1 MGVKGER
8 AMTVTN
14 VEERLRLMGLMSPID
29 PDASNRWRP
38 APRLDTLHGKVGGFL
53 GNRKANA
60 SLLLDNVR
68 ELLDRDVELGD
79 SLAVDKYVYSR
90 PAADDIIE
98 MLANRCDFVV
108 TAIAD

>member
-1 MGVKGER
+1 MGVKGEK

-29 PDASNRWRP
+29 PDAANRWRP